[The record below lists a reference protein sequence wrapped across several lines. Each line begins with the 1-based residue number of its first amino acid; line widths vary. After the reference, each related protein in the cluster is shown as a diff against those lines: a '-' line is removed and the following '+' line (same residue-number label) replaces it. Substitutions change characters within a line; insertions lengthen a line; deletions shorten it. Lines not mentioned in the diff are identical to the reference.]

1 MLALEWLETLES
13 NPGWE
18 YGGRIIHQVQDRWH
32 GPGKGSTAGGSSVES
47 AGFGHFCIVSS
58 LFDRISLKN
67 FSTTPNTFVDPD
79 RSIGFDLMLNCLA
92 LLEMLTLVDRT
103 RKSPGISLQEFEC
116 LI

>member
-47 AGFGHFCIVSS
+47 SGFGHFCIVSS
-58 LFDRISLKN
+58 LFD
-67 FSTTPNTFVDPD
+67 
-79 RSIGFDLMLNCLA
+79 
-92 LLEMLTLVDRT
+92 
-103 RKSPGISLQEFEC
+103 
-116 LI
+116 